1 MNEKQES
8 PRAERL
14 TGPRGGT
21 TTITVGGHIRKT
33 LYLGPE
39 EAERLRQDA
48 FSQRRRESDVLREIV
63 REYYALE
70 GEDA

>member
-1 MNEKQES
+1 MKEKREA
-8 PRAERL
+8 PHPGRP

-48 FSQRRRESDVLREIV
+48 FTQRRRESDVLREIV
-63 REYYALE
+63 RQFYELE
-70 GEDA
+70 TR

>member
-1 MNEKQES
+1 MKEDQS
-8 PRAERL
+8 SIHPERP

-63 REYYALE
+63 RRYYGLAE
-70 GEDA
+70 E